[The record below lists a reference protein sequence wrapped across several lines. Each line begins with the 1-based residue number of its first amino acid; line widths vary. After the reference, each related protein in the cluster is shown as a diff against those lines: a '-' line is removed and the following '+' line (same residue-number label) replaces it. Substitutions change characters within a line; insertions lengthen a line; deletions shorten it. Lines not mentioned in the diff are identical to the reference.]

1 MSELKFTKMH
11 GNGNDFIVV
20 NEYDY
25 PVPDDKK
32 AAFARRYCERRL
44 GIGADGVIFF
54 AKPQRAALHMRI
66 FNEDGSEAEMCG
78 NGIRCFVK
86 YALDAGYM
94 KPGPAKVETKAGIL
108 EVEGRYE
115 EDRTGGR
122 HAVVKVNM
130 GKPLFD
136 PTKVPCAG
144 VGDFMNKP
152 VQGCEV
158 SAVNTG
164 VPHAVIFLPSVDEV
178 DVAKVAPPVRH
189 DQHFPKGANVDF
201 VAREGPNLRLRTYE
215 RGVEGETLSC
225 GTGSVAAAAVARR
238 LGYIRD
244 STIVHTKG
252 GELKITFVNDVAFME
267 GGATTVYEG
276 KMDVDFASL

>member
-1 MSELKFTKMH
+1 MTELKFTKMH

-25 PVPDDKK
+25 PVPEDRKSG
-32 AAFARRYCERRL
+32 FARRYCARRT

-54 AKPQRAALHMRI
+54 AKPLHAPLHMRI

-94 KPGPAKVETKAGIL
+94 QPGAAKVETKAGDL
-108 EVEGRYE
+108 EVEGRYR
-115 EDRTGGR
+115 DGK
-122 HAVVKVNM
+122 VVVRVNM

-136 PTKVPCAG
+136 PARIPCTG
-144 VGDFMNKP
+144 MGDFLNMP

-164 VPHAVIFLPSVDEV
+164 VPHAVIFVPAVDEV
-178 DVAKVAPPVRH
+178 DIMKVAPPIRN
-189 DQHFPKGANVDF
+189 DRHFPKGVNVNF
-201 VAREGPNLRLRTYE
+201 VQREGQDLRVRTYE
-215 RGVEGETLSC
+215 RGVEGETQSC
-225 GTGSVAAAAVARR
+225 GTGSVAAAAVARH
-238 LGYIRD
+238 LGYVRD
-244 STIVHTKG
+244 STVVHTRG
-252 GELKITFVNDVAFME
+252 GALKITFVHDIAFME
-267 GGATTVYEG
+267 GGAETVFEGTLDTTDTSVTT
-276 KMDVDFASL
+276 ASK